1 MGKRCKVL
9 IVAIMIAAIAV
20 TGGIVSLGS
29 ANADNEILDTT
40 RYVTVS
46 GATVTAAQDLT
57 AEGSGNIHKGLLI
70 SPETTG
76 GTYSGKINGIF
87 KTDMKITFSL
97 PTEKQSNGAAGR
109 VDLTVRFADVND
121 ANNYFDVEYYNC
133 GWSGWYTAAAVKD
146 NEGHYRT
153 TRYDN
158 SKTIYDEK
166 YTSGEDAV
174 IYYPFAGDVSG
185 GENGISGYL
194 GLEWDESGVLN
205 VYAPSKNSSGIG
217 IKHTIAKFDSDE
229 YLASDGAN
237 SFYGLKKIAFEN
249 GFTVSYI
256 AKSKNYNSKDITT
269 PILIESVTTKGAD
282 GADETFSFENATATT
297 EPSWFAEYAK
307 IPQISL
313 GDNVIKAKYKDSF
326 TVPEASYSFPLRGG
340 SDSAVCAKAEYSTDG
355 GATYNDTAAG
365 EILEAAGSYK
375 LRYTAVEGSSLP
387 GNTVEYSFVIMDEY
401 FDNASAVSVT
411 GATVTA
417 GADKSGGVT
426 HKGLLIEPAE
436 EKGIYSGKV
445 NGIFAQGSTTIQ
457 FSSPGTSNQATATAI
472 YFKFVDTNDSSNYF
486 TVEYSQNGWYTG
498 AAVGDNEGHYRTTR
512 YDNPKKI
519 LEEKEEHGGDSAY
532 NSIVYPWAGQK
543 DSPIGKLFLDWDGSG
558 VLTVSTTGHEPTAK
572 PKSTLARFDSDIYAS
587 SDGERQFYGLKKINF
602 ENGFYVE
609 FGIKA
614 SKTAN
619 NILLESIVNNGSAYD
634 FAEEFVESAATP
646 AWYTAYLNAPQI
658 TVDGTFASMYTT
670 GEVVTVPTATFVTLA
685 DPAAKPVAKIEYS
698 KDGGAF
704 AAIPAD
710 RKLTEKGNYV
720 IRYTAVEGSTLA
732 GNALERSFRIV
743 DEYFDMANVVS
754 TVGATVT
761 AGADKSG
768 SVTHKGLLIEPAE
781 EKGAYGGKINGTF
794 NGNSSIKFNF
804 VGTLYT
810 GGNHNARAIDFA
822 IRVADASDEN
832 NYFDIVWFRDGWNG
846 WFNAA
851 AVVDKNGNIRVARAK
866 DGTIF
871 DKKTSSKED
880 DALSSLPYYGGNN
893 SPSGMLEFVWEGD
906 VLAIYSRSIENNRF
920 ALAKFDGTA
929 AIDNDASPKTFGL
942 GKIAFPNGYTISFN
956 ASAAGDE
963 NTVPLLLEEINGIS
977 LASKMLAPEKM
988 VLDEGNCALLGNEV
1002 VTVNGTNDVKTAVE
1016 LGLGARFPYTVAFGS
1031 LTVRAEKTIL
1041 ATVPALNEYATT
1053 PFAYTYLGKTLNQT
1067 LTVVN
1072 AAPVVSLN
1080 VAATENFRM
1089 GGPNASTLTLGA
1101 GDVTATDLV
1110 DGKEG
1115 VTVKI
1120 YVKAPSADDFT
1131 EVTDGS
1137 AFAPTETGEYIVKYV
1152 GIDKDGNASDGTTR
1166 SIVVIDGK
1174 VPVIVVDEI
1183 ADSALIKSS
1192 ITVPTATAT
1201 DGGDETTPLDVTF
1214 KVIYK
1219 VNASDV
1225 TGEELSVREG
1235 EKMTFDRAGTYVFV
1249 YYSID
1254 ADGNEI
1260 DKTFAVTVRPD
1271 NDRPV
1276 LTVEGGTDNVT
1287 ATKGEEITVRPATAA
1302 DEVDGTVTVTVKVTF
1317 GVTEVTVTDGKF
1329 VAENEGVYSVTY
1341 TASDEAGN
1349 TAEAHYS
1356 VAVSP
1361 AAAKKGCGKQT
1372 ARDLAIML
1380 GSLSAILAAALFVGK
1395 KG

>member
-1 MGKRCKVL
+1 MGKRCKIL

-20 TGGIVSLGS
+20 TGGIVSFGA

-57 AEGSGNIHKGLLI
+57 AEGSSNIHKGLLI
-70 SPETTG
+70 SPETAG
-76 GTYSGKINGIF
+76 GTYSGRINGIF
-87 KTDMKITFSL
+87 SGDTKFTFTL
-97 PTEKQSNGAAGR
+97 PTEKRSNGAASY
-109 VDLTVRFADVND
+109 VDLSFRFAEVGNED
-121 ANNYFDVEYYNC
+121 NYFDVEYYNC
-133 GWSGWYTAAAVKD
+133 GWDGWYTAAAVKD
-146 NEGHYRT
+146 NAGNYRT
-153 TRYDN
+153 TNFNDA
-158 SKTIYDEK
+158 KTIYDSK
-166 YTSGEDAV
+166 YTANSDSV
-174 IYYPFAGDVSG
+174 IYYPYAGELSDTVKG
-185 GENGISGYL
+185 TSGYL
-194 GLEWDESGVLN
+194 GVEWGIDGVLN
-205 VYAPSKNSSGIG
+205 VYGLSYANNVFQEKY
-217 IKHTIAKFDSDE
+217 TIAKFDNETYS
-229 YLASDGAN
+229 APDGEN
-237 SFYGLKKIAFEN
+237 GIYGLKKIEFKN
-249 GFTVSYI
+249 GFTISYT
-256 AKSKNYNSKDITT
+256 AKPKNYNSKNITT
-269 PILIESVTTKGAD
+269 PLLLESITTKSSG
-282 GADETFSFENATATT
+282 GGEETVSFENGSVGA
-297 EPSWFAEYAK
+297 EPSWFTEYAK

-326 TVPEASYSFPLRGG
+326 TVPEASYSFPVRGG
-340 SDSAVCAKAEYSTDG
+340 SDSAACAKVEYSTDG
-355 GATYNDTAAG
+355 GATYNETAAG
-365 EILEAAGSYK
+365 EILETAGSYK

-387 GNTVEYSFVIMDEY
+387 GNTAEYSFVIMDEY

-417 GADKSGGVT
+417 GADKSGSVT
-426 HKGLLIEPAE
+426 HKGLLLTPETENAP
-436 EKGIYSGKV
+436 YSGNI
-445 NGIFAQGSTTIQ
+445 NGIFTGNSTIQ
-457 FSSPGTSNQATATAI
+457 FMSPGKLNGDKTLMGDVTLTITDA
-472 YFKFVDTNDSSNYF
+472 NDPDNYF
-486 TVEYSQNGWYTG
+486 DIIFRPNGDGWFIGKAVTYKGQLRMKHSWLDNIYDTWQKYDSYSGWFG
-498 AAVGDNEGHYRTTR
+498 GDDCKPFIVRLNWDGDVLEVYN
-512 YDNPKKI
+512 YDNNQNREYAI
-519 LEEKEEHGGDSAY
+519 C
-532 NSIVYPWAGQK
+532 
-543 DSPIGKLFLDWDGSG
+543 
-558 VLTVSTTGHEPTAK
+558 
-572 PKSTLARFDSDIYAS
+572 RFDGTSAIDTS
-587 SDGERQFYGLKKINF
+587 KTPL
-602 ENGFYVE
+602 E
-609 FGIKA
+609 FGMPKLTFKNGYKISFK
-614 SKTAN
+614 SEVYSGRVTP
-619 NILLESIVNNGSAYD
+619 ILFESVVNNGTTYS
-634 FAEEFVESAATP
+634 FEEEIIEVSATP

-658 TVDGTFASMYTT
+658 TIDGKFDSLYTTVDGI
-670 GEVVTVPTATFVTLA
+670 TVPSATFVTLA
-685 DPAAKPVAKIEYS
+685 DNTVKAVAKTEYS
-698 KDGGAF
+698 VDNGAF
-704 AAIPAD
+704 EALPAD
-710 RKLTEKGNYV
+710 RKLTAKGNYV
-720 IRYTAVEGSTLA
+720 IRYTAVEGSASA
-732 GNALERSFRIV
+732 GNVIERSFRIA
-743 DEYFDMANVVS
+743 DEWFDMANVVS
-754 TVGATVT
+754 ATGATVT

-768 SVTHKGLLIEPAE
+768 SVTHKGLLIAPAE
-781 EKGAYGGKINGTF
+781 EKGAYSGKINGTF

-804 VGTLYT
+804 VGTLHT

-851 AVVDKNGNIRVARAK
+851 AVVDKNGNIRVARAD
-866 DGTIF
+866 DGIIF
-871 DKKTSSKED
+871 DKKTASAD
-880 DALSSLPYYGGNN
+880 DNALNSLPYYGGNDN
-893 SPSGMLEFVWEGD
+893 QSGMLEFVWEGD
-906 VLAIYSRSIENNRF
+906 VLAIYSRSGKNERF

-956 ASAAGDE
+956 ASAKGDE

-988 VLDEGNCALLGNEV
+988 VLDEENCALLGNEV
-1002 VTVNGTNDVKTAVE
+1002 VTVNGTNDVKTAAE

-1053 PFAYTYLGKTLNQT
+1053 PLTYTYLGKTLNQSV
-1067 LTVVN
+1067 TVVN
-1072 AAPVVSLN
+1072 TAPVVTLN

-1089 GGPNASTLTLGA
+1089 GGPNASTLTLGV

-1120 YVKAPSADDFT
+1120 YVKAPSADDFI

-1137 AFAPTETGEYIVKYV
+1137 AFVPTETGEYIVKYV
-1152 GIDKDGNASDGTTR
+1152 GVDKDGNASDGTTR

-1225 TGEELSVREG
+1225 TGEELSVAEG
-1235 EKMTFDRAGTYVFV
+1235 GKITFDRAGTYVFV

-1271 NDRPV
+1271 TDRPV
-1276 LTVEGGTDNVT
+1276 LNVEGGTDNVT

-1349 TAEAHYS
+1349 PAEVTYS
-1356 VAVSP
+1356 ITVSP
-1361 AAAKKGCGKQT
+1361 APAKKGCGSQT

>member
-46 GATVTAAQDLT
+46 GATVTAAQDK
-57 AEGSGNIHKGLLI
+57 SGTVTHKGLLLTSEI
-70 SPETTG
+70 EGSP
-76 GTYSGKINGIF
+76 YSGNINGIF
-87 KTDMKITFSL
+87 K
-97 PTEKQSNGAAGR
+97 G
-109 VDLTVRFADVND
+109 
-121 ANNYFDVEYYNC
+121 
-133 GWSGWYTAAAVKD
+133 
-146 NEGHYRT
+146 
-153 TRYDN
+153 N
-158 SKTIYDEK
+158 SKFTFAMA
-166 YTSGEDAV
+166 GELVADGDTPAV
-174 IYYPFAGDVSG
+174 QSDWYSF
-185 GENGISGYL
+185 NM
-194 GLEWDESGVLN
+194 
-205 VYAPSKNSSGIG
+205 
-217 IKHTIAKFDSDE
+217 TIAGI
-229 YLASDGAN
+229 ADGAN
-237 SFYGLKKIAFEN
+237 SFKIYFVKNGYYVTMSVGYVIDGTEVYRTTRQWADGGVYPIYETKTNGEAYLTWFAAGDKDATSVGLEFDDDGVLTVKGYGSYNKTGRVIAKFDGTTAVSKENQEYGLPKIDFN
-249 GFTVSYI
+249 KGYTVSFDAPKEDSWYKI
-256 AKSKNYNSKDITT
+256 V
-269 PILIESVTTKGAD
+269 PLLLESVTTVNAE
-282 GADETFSFENATATT
+282 GADETFSFENATAAA

-326 TVPEASYSFPLRGG
+326 TVPEASYSFPVRG

-387 GNTVEYSFVIMDEY
+387 GNTAEYSFVIMDEY

-417 GADKSGGVT
+417 GADKSGSVT

-436 EKGIYSGKV
+436 EKGTYSGKI

-457 FSSPGTSNQATATAI
+457 FSSPGTSNQATASAI

-512 YDNPKKI
+512 YDNPKII

-532 NSIVYPWAGQK
+532 NSIVYPWVGQK
-543 DSPIGKLFLDWDGSG
+543 DSPIGKLFLDWDDSG
-558 VLTVSTTGHEPTAK
+558 VLTVSTTGHNPTDK

-587 SDGERQFYGLKKINF
+587 SNGESQFYGLKKINF

-619 NILLESIVNNGSAYD
+619 NILLESVVNDGATYNFD
-634 FAEEFVESAATP
+634 EELVDASQTP

-670 GEVVTVPTATFVTLA
+670 EEGVTVPTATFITLA
-685 DPAAKPVAKIEYS
+685 DPAAKAVAKIEYS

-720 IRYTAVEGSTLA
+720 IRYTAVEDLSIA

-781 EKGAYGGKINGTF
+781 EKGAYSGKINGTF

-804 VGTLYT
+804 VGTLLPD
-810 GGNHNARAIDFA
+810 GNHNARAIDFA

-846 WFNAA
+846 WYNAA
-851 AVVDKNGNIRVARAK
+851 AVVDKNGNIRVARAD
-866 DGTIF
+866 DGKIF
-871 DKKTSSKED
+871 DKKTASAD
-880 DALSSLPYYGGNN
+880 DNALNSLPYYGGND

-906 VLAIYSRSIENNRF
+906 VLAIYSRSGKNERF

-956 ASAAGDE
+956 ASATGDE

-988 VLDEGNCALLGNEV
+988 VLDEENCALLGNEV
-1002 VTVNGTNDVKTAVE
+1002 VTVNGTNDVKTAAE

-1031 LTVRAEKTIL
+1031 LTVRAEKMIL

-1053 PFAYTYLGKTLNQT
+1053 PLTYTYLGKTLNQSV
-1067 LTVVN
+1067 TVVN
-1072 AAPVVSLN
+1072 AAPVVTLN

-1115 VTVKI
+1115 VIVKI
-1120 YVKAPSADDFT
+1120 YVKAPSAADFT

-1152 GIDKDGNASDGTTR
+1152 GVDKDGNASDGTTR

-1225 TGEELSVREG
+1225 TGEELSVAEG

-1271 NDRPV
+1271 TDRPV

-1349 TAEAHYS
+1349 TAEVTYS

-1361 AAAKKGCGKQT
+1361 AAAPEKKGCGKQT

>member
-1 MGKRCKVL
+1 MGKRCKIL

-70 SPETTG
+70 SPETAG
-76 GTYSGKINGIF
+76 GTYSGKI
-87 KTDMKITFSL
+87 
-97 PTEKQSNGAAGR
+97 
-109 VDLTVRFADVND
+109 
-121 ANNYFDVEYYNC
+121 
-133 GWSGWYTAAAVKD
+133 
-146 NEGHYRT
+146 
-153 TRYDN
+153 
-158 SKTIYDEK
+158 
-166 YTSGEDAV
+166 
-174 IYYPFAGDVSG
+174 
-185 GENGISGYL
+185 
-194 GLEWDESGVLN
+194 
-205 VYAPSKNSSGIG
+205 
-217 IKHTIAKFDSDE
+217 
-229 YLASDGAN
+229 
-237 SFYGLKKIAFEN
+237 
-249 GFTVSYI
+249 
-256 AKSKNYNSKDITT
+256 
-269 PILIESVTTKGAD
+269 
-282 GADETFSFENATATT
+282 
-297 EPSWFAEYAK
+297 
-307 IPQISL
+307 
-313 GDNVIKAKYKDSF
+313 
-326 TVPEASYSFPLRGG
+326 
-340 SDSAVCAKAEYSTDG
+340 
-355 GATYNDTAAG
+355 
-365 EILEAAGSYK
+365 
-375 LRYTAVEGSSLP
+375 
-387 GNTVEYSFVIMDEY
+387 
-401 FDNASAVSVT
+401 
-411 GATVTA
+411 
-417 GADKSGGVT
+417 
-426 HKGLLIEPAE
+426 
-436 EKGIYSGKV
+436 

-457 FSSPGTSNQATATAI
+457 FSSPGTSNQATASAI

-512 YDNPKKI
+512 YDNPKNI
-519 LEEKEEHGGDSAY
+519 LEKKEENGGEATN
-532 NSIVYPWAGQK
+532 NSIVYPHIGQK
-543 DSPIGKLFLDWDGSG
+543 DSPIGKLFLDWDNSG
-558 VLTVSTTGHEPTAK
+558 VLTVSTTGHDPKVK

-587 SDGERQFYGLKKINF
+587 SDGESQFYGLKKINF
-602 ENGFYVE
+602 KNGFYVE

-614 SKTAN
+614 NKTAN
-619 NILLESIVNNGSAYD
+619 NILLESVTTVNAEGADEAFSFENATAAAEPSWFAEYAKIPQISLGDNVIKAKYKDSFTVPEASYSFPVRGSDSAVCAKAEYSTDGGATYNETAAGEILEAAGSYKLRYTAVEGSSLPGNTAEYSFVIMDEYFDNASAVSVTGATVTAGVDSSGSVTHKGVLVASDNNATAFSGNINGIFTGNSTIQFMSPGKLNGNKTLMGDVTLTITDANDPDNYFDIIFRPNGDGWFIGKAVTYKGQLRMKHSWLDNIYDTWQKYDSYSGWFGGDDCKPFIVRLNWDGDVLEVYNYDNNQNREYAICRFDGTSAIDTSKTPLEFGMPKLTFKNGYKISFKSEVYSGRVTPILFESVVNNGTTYS
-634 FAEEFVESAATP
+634 FEEEIIEVSATP

-658 TVDGTFASMYTT
+658 TIDGTFESMYTT
-670 GEVVTVPTATFVTLA
+670 EEGVTVSTATFVTLA
-685 DPAAKPVAKIEYS
+685 DPAAKAVAKIEYS

-720 IRYTAVEGSTLA
+720 IRYTAVEGSTSA
-732 GNALERSFRIV
+732 GNAIERSFRIV

-768 SVTHKGLLIEPAE
+768 SVTHKGLLIAPEAGSAPYTA
-781 EKGAYGGKINGTF
+781 KINGVF
-794 NGNSSIKFNF
+794 NGNSSVTFAMAGEL
-804 VGTLYT
+804 VGSSSKDLYYVM
-810 GGNHNARAIDFA
+810 N
-822 IRVADASDEN
+822 V
-832 NYFDIVWFRDGWNG
+832 FDVND
-846 WFNAA
+846 
-851 AVVDKNGNIRVARAK
+851 DKNGFKIYFYRQNGGWYVCAAVGYD
-866 DGTIF
+866 DGNGEVYRTTRQWDGLIKSNQVDGEAYLTWF
-871 DKKTSSKED
+871 AAGDKSATKID
-880 DALSSLPYYGGNN
+880 LSWDSDG
-893 SPSGMLEFVWEGD
+893 
-906 VLAIYSRSIENNRF
+906 VLAVTGYGDYAANGRI
-920 ALAKFDGTA
+920 LAKFDGTD
-929 AIDNDASPKTFGL
+929 AIDNDNKYFGL
-942 GKIAFPNGYTISFN
+942 PKLAFTNGYRISFEALPSLN
-956 ASAAGDE
+956 GGTEIA
-963 NTVPLLLEEINGIS
+963 PLLLEEINGVS
-977 LASKMLAPEKM
+977 LADKVLAPEKM
-988 VLDEGNCALLGNEV
+988 VLDEENCALLGNEV
-1002 VTVNGTNDVKTAVE
+1002 VTVNGTNDNKTAEE
-1016 LGLGARFPYTVAFGS
+1016 LGLGARFPYSVAFGS

-1053 PFAYTYLGKTLNQT
+1053 PLTYTYLGKTLNQSV
-1067 LTVVN
+1067 TVVN
-1072 AAPVVSLN
+1072 AAPVVTLN

-1120 YVKAPSADDFT
+1120 YVKAPSAADFT

-1152 GIDKDGNASDGTTR
+1152 GVDKDGNASAGTTR

-1225 TGEELSVREG
+1225 TGEELSVAEG

-1271 NDRPV
+1271 TDRPV

-1349 TAEAHYS
+1349 TAEVTYS
-1356 VAVSP
+1356 VTVSP
-1361 AAAKKGCGKQT
+1361 AAAPEKKGCGKQT

>member
-1 MGKRCKVL
+1 MVYNVYAKRNLVKTPRKAENTKGDRKMGKRCKVL

-87 KTDMKITFSL
+87 
-97 PTEKQSNGAAGR
+97 
-109 VDLTVRFADVND
+109 
-121 ANNYFDVEYYNC
+121 
-133 GWSGWYTAAAVKD
+133 
-146 NEGHYRT
+146 
-153 TRYDN
+153 
-158 SKTIYDEK
+158 
-166 YTSGEDAV
+166 
-174 IYYPFAGDVSG
+174 
-185 GENGISGYL
+185 
-194 GLEWDESGVLN
+194 
-205 VYAPSKNSSGIG
+205 
-217 IKHTIAKFDSDE
+217 
-229 YLASDGAN
+229 
-237 SFYGLKKIAFEN
+237 
-249 GFTVSYI
+249 
-256 AKSKNYNSKDITT
+256 
-269 PILIESVTTKGAD
+269 
-282 GADETFSFENATATT
+282 
-297 EPSWFAEYAK
+297 
-307 IPQISL
+307 
-313 GDNVIKAKYKDSF
+313 
-326 TVPEASYSFPLRGG
+326 
-340 SDSAVCAKAEYSTDG
+340 
-355 GATYNDTAAG
+355 
-365 EILEAAGSYK
+365 
-375 LRYTAVEGSSLP
+375 
-387 GNTVEYSFVIMDEY
+387 
-401 FDNASAVSVT
+401 
-411 GATVTA
+411 
-417 GADKSGGVT
+417 
-426 HKGLLIEPAE
+426 
-436 EKGIYSGKV
+436 
-445 NGIFAQGSTTIQ
+445 AQGSTTIQ
-457 FSSPGTSNQATATAI
+457 FSSPGTSNQATASAI

-512 YDNPKKI
+512 YDNPKNI
-519 LEEKEEHGGDSAY
+519 LEKKEENGGDAAH
-532 NSIVYPWAGQK
+532 NSIVYPWVGQK
-543 DSPIGKLFLDWDGSG
+543 DSPIGKLFLDWDDSG

-587 SDGERQFYGLKKINF
+587 SNGESQFYGLKKINF

-619 NILLESIVNNGSAYD
+619 NILLESVTTVNAEGAGETFSFENATAEAEPSW
-634 FAEEFVESAATP
+634 FAEYAKI
-646 AWYTAYLNAPQI
+646 PQI
-658 TVDGTFASMYTT
+658 SLGDNVIKAKYKDSF
-670 GEVVTVPTATFVTLA
+670 TVPEASYSFPVRGSDSA
-685 DPAAKPVAKIEYS
+685 VCAKAEYS
-698 KDGGAF
+698 TDGGATYNYT
-704 AAIPAD
+704 AAGEILEAAGSY
-710 RKLTEKGNYV
+710 KL
-720 IRYTAVEGSTLA
+720 RYTAVEGSSLP
-732 GNALERSFRIV
+732 GNTAEYSFVIM
-743 DEYFDMANVVS
+743 DEYFDNASAVS
-754 TVGATVT
+754 VTGATVT

-768 SVTHKGLLIEPAE
+768 SVTHKGLLIAPAE
-781 EKGAYGGKINGTF
+781 EKGAYSGKINGTF

-804 VGTLYT
+804 VGTLLS

-871 DKKTSSKED
+871 DKKTASAD
-880 DALSSLPYYGGNN
+880 DNALNSLPYYGGND

-956 ASAAGDE
+956 ASATGDE

-988 VLDEGNCALLGNEV
+988 VLDEENCALLGNEV
-1002 VTVNGTNDVKTAVE
+1002 VTVNGTNDVKTAAE

-1053 PFAYTYLGKTLNQT
+1053 PLTYTYLGKTLNQSV
-1067 LTVVN
+1067 TVVN
-1072 AAPVVSLN
+1072 TAPVVTLN

-1120 YVKAPSADDFT
+1120 YVKAPSADFT

-1137 AFAPTETGEYIVKYV
+1137 AFAPTETGKYIVKYV
-1152 GIDKDGNASDGTTR
+1152 GVDKDGNASDGTTR

-1225 TGEELSVREG
+1225 TGEELSVAEG

-1276 LTVEGGTDNVT
+1276 LTVDGGTDNVT

-1349 TAEAHYS
+1349 TAEVTYS
-1356 VAVSP
+1356 VTVSP
-1361 AAAKKGCGKQT
+1361 AAAPEKKGCGKQT

>member
-1 MGKRCKVL
+1 MGKRCKIL

-46 GATVTAAQDLT
+46 GATVAAAQDLT

-70 SPETTG
+70 SPETAG

-153 TRYDN
+153 TNYDN

-166 YTSGEDAV
+166 YTSESDTV
-174 IYYPFAGDVSG
+174 IYYPFAGDMSG
-185 GENGISGYL
+185 GDNGISGCL
-194 GLEWDESGVLN
+194 GLEWNESGILN
-205 VYAPSKNSSGIG
+205 VYAPSKKSG
-217 IKHTIAKFDSDE
+217 KYTIAKFDSDE
-229 YLASDGAN
+229 YSASDGAN

-269 PILIESVTTKGAD
+269 PILIESVTTKGAE
-282 GADETFSFENATATT
+282 GADETFSFENATAAA

-326 TVPEASYSFPLRGG
+326 TVPEASYSFPVRGG

-355 GATYNDTAAG
+355 GATYNYTAAG

-417 GADKSGGVT
+417 GADKSGSVT

-436 EKGIYSGKV
+436 EKGIYSGKI

-457 FSSPGTSNQATATAI
+457 FSSPGTSNQATQTAI
-472 YFKFVDTNDSSNYF
+472 YFKFVDANDLSNYF
-486 TVEYSQNGWYTG
+486 TVEYAQNGWYTG
-498 AAVGDNEGHYRTTR
+498 AAVGDNKGHYRTTNY
-512 YDNPKKI
+512 YDVKKI
-519 LEEKEEHGGDSAY
+519 LEEKEENGGDATH
-532 NSIVYPWAGQK
+532 NSLVYPWIGQK

-558 VLTVSTTGHEPTAK
+558 VLTVSTTGQK
-572 PKSTLARFDSDIYAS
+572 PKYTLARFDSDTYAS
-587 SDGERQFYGLKKINF
+587 SDGEKQFYGLKKINF
-602 ENGFYVE
+602 GNGFYVE

-619 NILLESIVNNGSAYD
+619 NILLESIVNDGATYNFD
-634 FAEEFVESAATP
+634 EEVVDASQTP

-658 TVDGTFASMYTT
+658 TVDGTFESMYTT
-670 GEVVTVPTATFVTLA
+670 EEGVTVPTATFVTLA
-685 DPAAKPVAKIEYS
+685 DPDAKAVAKIEYA

-704 AAIPAD
+704 TAIPAD

-720 IRYTAVEGSTLA
+720 VRYTAVEGSSIA
-732 GNALERSFRIV
+732 GNAIERSFRIV
-743 DEYFDMANVVS
+743 DEYFDMAKVVS

-794 NGNSSIKFNF
+794 NGNSSIRFNF
-804 VGTLYT
+804 VGTLLP

-822 IRVADASDEN
+822 IRVADVSDEN

-846 WFNAA
+846 WYNAA
-851 AVVDKNGNIRVARAK
+851 AVVDKNGNIRVAREK
-866 DGTIF
+866 DGKIF
-871 DKKTSSKED
+871 DKKTASD
-880 DALSSLPYYGGNN
+880 DGNALNSLPYYGGND
-893 SPSGMLEFVWEGD
+893 SPSGMLEFVWEDD
-906 VLAIYSRSIENNRF
+906 VLAIYSRSTSNDRF

-988 VLDEGNCALLGNEV
+988 VLDEENCALLGNEV
-1002 VTVNGTNDVKTAVE
+1002 VTVNGTNDVKTAAE

-1031 LTVRAEKTIL
+1031 LTVGVEKTIL

-1053 PFAYTYLGKTLNQT
+1053 PFTYTYLGKTLNQSV
-1067 LTVVN
+1067 TVVN
-1072 AAPVVSLN
+1072 AAPVVTLN

-1089 GGPNASTLTLGA
+1089 GGPNASTLTLGV

-1120 YVKAPSADDFT
+1120 YVKAPSADDST

-1152 GIDKDGNASDGTTR
+1152 GIDKDGNASNGTTR
-1166 SIVVIDGK
+1166 SIIVIDGK

-1219 VNASDV
+1219 ANASDV
-1225 TGEELSVREG
+1225 TGEELSVAQG

-1271 NDRPV
+1271 TDRPV

-1349 TAEAHYS
+1349 PAEVTYS
-1356 VAVSP
+1356 ITVSP
-1361 AAAKKGCGKQT
+1361 VAAPEKKGCGKQT

>member
-70 SPETTG
+70 SPETAG
-76 GTYSGKINGIF
+76 GTYSGKI
-87 KTDMKITFSL
+87 
-97 PTEKQSNGAAGR
+97 
-109 VDLTVRFADVND
+109 
-121 ANNYFDVEYYNC
+121 
-133 GWSGWYTAAAVKD
+133 
-146 NEGHYRT
+146 
-153 TRYDN
+153 
-158 SKTIYDEK
+158 
-166 YTSGEDAV
+166 
-174 IYYPFAGDVSG
+174 
-185 GENGISGYL
+185 
-194 GLEWDESGVLN
+194 
-205 VYAPSKNSSGIG
+205 
-217 IKHTIAKFDSDE
+217 
-229 YLASDGAN
+229 
-237 SFYGLKKIAFEN
+237 
-249 GFTVSYI
+249 
-256 AKSKNYNSKDITT
+256 
-269 PILIESVTTKGAD
+269 
-282 GADETFSFENATATT
+282 
-297 EPSWFAEYAK
+297 
-307 IPQISL
+307 
-313 GDNVIKAKYKDSF
+313 
-326 TVPEASYSFPLRGG
+326 
-340 SDSAVCAKAEYSTDG
+340 
-355 GATYNDTAAG
+355 
-365 EILEAAGSYK
+365 
-375 LRYTAVEGSSLP
+375 
-387 GNTVEYSFVIMDEY
+387 
-401 FDNASAVSVT
+401 
-411 GATVTA
+411 
-417 GADKSGGVT
+417 
-426 HKGLLIEPAE
+426 
-436 EKGIYSGKV
+436 

-558 VLTVSTTGHEPTAK
+558 VLTVSTTGHDPKVK

-587 SDGERQFYGLKKINF
+587 SDGESQFYGLKKINF

-614 SKTAN
+614 NKTANNILLESVTTVNADGADKTFSFENATAAAEPSWFAEYAKIPQISLGDNVIKAKYKDSFTVPEASYSFPLRGGSDSAVCAKAEYSTDGGATYNYTAAGEILEAAGSYKLRYTAVEGSSLPGNTAEYSFVIMDEYFDNASAVSVTGATVTAGADKSGSVTHKGLLIEPTDEKGKYSGKINGIFAQGSTTIQFSSPGTSNQATATAIYFKFVDTNDSSNYFTVEYSQNGWYTGAAVGDNEGHYRTTRYDNPKKILEEKEEHGGDSAYNSIVYPWAGQKDSPIGKLFLDWDGSGVLTVSTTGHDPKVKPKSTLARFDSDIYASSDGESQFYGLKKINFENGFYVEFGIKANKTAN

-685 DPAAKPVAKIEYS
+685 DPVAKAVAKIEYS

-781 EKGAYGGKINGTF
+781 EKGAYSGRINGTF

-880 DALSSLPYYGGNN
+880 DALNSLPYYGGNN

-956 ASAAGDE
+956 ASATGDE

-988 VLDEGNCALLGNEV
+988 VLDEENCALLGNEV
-1002 VTVNGTNDVKTAVE
+1002 VTVNGTNDVKTAAE

-1053 PFAYTYLGKTLNQT
+1053 PLTYTYLGKTLNQSV
-1067 LTVVN
+1067 TVVN
-1072 AAPVVSLN
+1072 AAPVVTLN

-1089 GGPNASTLTLGA
+1089 GGPNASTLTLSA

-1110 DGKEG
+1110 DGKDG

-1131 EVTDGS
+1131 EVTVGS
-1137 AFAPTETGEYIVKYV
+1137 AFAPTESGEYIVKYV
-1152 GIDKDGNASDGTTR
+1152 GVDKDGNASAGTTR

-1214 KVIYK
+1214 KVVYK
-1219 VNASDV
+1219 ANASDV

-1317 GVTEVTVTDGKF
+1317 GVTEVAVTDGKF

-1349 TAEAHYS
+1349 TAEVTYS
-1356 VAVSP
+1356 VTVSP
-1361 AAAKKGCGKQT
+1361 ATAKKGCGKQT

-1380 GSLSAILAAALFVGK
+1380 GSLSAILAAALMIGK

>member
-46 GATVTAAQDLT
+46 GATVTAAQDK
-57 AEGSGNIHKGLLI
+57 SGTVTHKGLLLTSEI
-70 SPETTG
+70 EGSP
-76 GTYSGKINGIF
+76 YSGNINGIF
-87 KTDMKITFSL
+87 K
-97 PTEKQSNGAAGR
+97 G
-109 VDLTVRFADVND
+109 
-121 ANNYFDVEYYNC
+121 
-133 GWSGWYTAAAVKD
+133 
-146 NEGHYRT
+146 
-153 TRYDN
+153 N
-158 SKTIYDEK
+158 SKFTFAMA
-166 YTSGEDAV
+166 GELVADGDTPAV
-174 IYYPFAGDVSG
+174 QSDWYSF
-185 GENGISGYL
+185 NM
-194 GLEWDESGVLN
+194 
-205 VYAPSKNSSGIG
+205 
-217 IKHTIAKFDSDE
+217 TIADI
-229 YLASDGAN
+229 ADGAN
-237 SFYGLKKIAFEN
+237 SFKIYFVKNGYYVTMSVGYVIDGTEVYRTTRQWADGGVYPIYETKTNGEAYLTWFAAGDKDATSVGLEFDDDGVLTVKGYGSYNKTGRVIAKFDGTTAVSKENQEYGLPKIDFN
-249 GFTVSYI
+249 KGYTVSFDAPKEDSWYKI
-256 AKSKNYNSKDITT
+256 V
-269 PILIESVTTKGAD
+269 PLLLESVTTVNAE
-282 GADETFSFENATATT
+282 GADETFSFENATAAA

-326 TVPEASYSFPLRGG
+326 TVPAATYSFPARGG
-340 SDSAVCAKAEYSTDG
+340 SEAFDCAKAEYSTDG
-355 GATYNDTAAG
+355 GATYNETAAG

-401 FDNASAVSVT
+401 FDNASTVSVT

-417 GADKSGGVT
+417 GADKSGSVT
-426 HKGLLIEPAE
+426 HKGLLIEPTD
-436 EKGIYSGKV
+436 EKGKYSGKV
-445 NGIFAQGSTTIQ
+445 NGVFTGNSEFTYSFPGERPINSKTLSGKVTVRVSDVEDPNNYFDIVYYTVWYGYAVVKYGDQYRGTRYYGSASDVNGLVIYNKATTEDETLYYHYFGQ
-457 FSSPGTSNQATATAI
+457 NNETSN
-472 YFKFVDTNDSSNYF
+472 VMS
-486 TVEYSQNGWYTG
+486 
-498 AAVGDNEGHYRTTR
+498 
-512 YDNPKKI
+512 
-519 LEEKEEHGGDSAY
+519 LEWNAD
-532 NSIVYPWAGQK
+532 
-543 DSPIGKLFLDWDGSG
+543 G
-558 VLTVSTTGHEPTAK
+558 VLKIMHTTFRGDKRE
-572 PKSTLARFDSDIYAS
+572 LARFDGTETGTFDTPITNEA
-587 SDGERQFYGLKKINF
+587 DVKYGLPKIAF
-602 ENGFYVE
+602 PNGYTVSFISDV
-609 FGIKA
+609 
-614 SKTAN
+614 SN
-619 NILLESIVNNGSAYD
+619 DRVSPILLESIANDGATYNFD
-634 FAEEFVESAATP
+634 EEVVETSQTP

-670 GEVVTVPTATFVTLA
+670 EEGVTVPTATFVTLA
-685 DPAAKPVAKIEYS
+685 DPAAKAVAKIEYS

-732 GNALERSFRIV
+732 GNATERSFRIV

-754 TVGATVT
+754 TVGATVS

-781 EKGAYGGKINGTF
+781 EKGAYSGKINGTF

-804 VGTLYT
+804 VGTLLS

-846 WFNAA
+846 WYNAA
-851 AVVDKNGNIRVARAK
+851 AVVDKNGNIRVARAN

-871 DKKTSSKED
+871 DKKTSSND
-880 DALSSLPYYGGNN
+880 DDGLNSLPYYGGND

-906 VLAIYSRSIENNRF
+906 VLAIYSRSAENNRF

-956 ASAAGDE
+956 ASATGDE

-988 VLDEGNCALLGNEV
+988 VLDEENCALLGNEV
-1002 VTVNGTNDVKTAVE
+1002 VTVNGTNDVKTAAE

-1031 LTVRAEKTIL
+1031 LTVRAEKMIL

-1053 PFAYTYLGKTLNQT
+1053 PLTYTYLGKTLNQSV
-1067 LTVVN
+1067 TVVN
-1072 AAPVVSLN
+1072 AAPVVTLN

-1120 YVKAPSADDFT
+1120 YVKAPSAADFT

-1152 GIDKDGNASDGTTR
+1152 GVDKDGNASDGTTR

-1201 DGGDETTPLDVTF
+1201 DGGDETTPLDITF

-1225 TGEELSVREG
+1225 TGEELSVAEG

-1271 NDRPV
+1271 TDRPV

-1349 TAEAHYS
+1349 TAEVTYS

-1361 AAAKKGCGKQT
+1361 AAAPEKKGCGKQT

>member
-97 PTEKQSNGAAGR
+97 PTEKQSSGAAGR

-133 GWSGWYTAAAVKD
+133 GWDGWYTAAAVKD

-217 IKHTIAKFDSDE
+217 IKYTIAKFDSDE
-229 YLASDGAN
+229 YSASDGAN

-282 GADETFSFENATATT
+282 GADEKFSFENATAAA

-326 TVPEASYSFPLRGG
+326 TVPEASYSFPVRG

-355 GATYNDTAAG
+355 GATYNETAAG

-387 GNTVEYSFVIMDEY
+387 GNTAEYSFVIMDEY

-417 GADKSGGVT
+417 GADKSG
-426 HKGLLIEPAE
+426 
-436 EKGIYSGKV
+436 
-445 NGIFAQGSTTIQ
+445 
-457 FSSPGTSNQATATAI
+457 
-472 YFKFVDTNDSSNYF
+472 
-486 TVEYSQNGWYTG
+486 
-498 AAVGDNEGHYRTTR
+498 
-512 YDNPKKI
+512 
-519 LEEKEEHGGDSAY
+519 
-532 NSIVYPWAGQK
+532 
-543 DSPIGKLFLDWDGSG
+543 
-558 VLTVSTTGHEPTAK
+558 
-572 PKSTLARFDSDIYAS
+572 
-587 SDGERQFYGLKKINF
+587 
-602 ENGFYVE
+602 
-609 FGIKA
+609 
-614 SKTAN
+614 
-619 NILLESIVNNGSAYD
+619 
-634 FAEEFVESAATP
+634 
-646 AWYTAYLNAPQI
+646 
-658 TVDGTFASMYTT
+658 
-670 GEVVTVPTATFVTLA
+670 
-685 DPAAKPVAKIEYS
+685 
-698 KDGGAF
+698 
-704 AAIPAD
+704 
-710 RKLTEKGNYV
+710 
-720 IRYTAVEGSTLA
+720 
-732 GNALERSFRIV
+732 
-743 DEYFDMANVVS
+743 
-754 TVGATVT
+754 
-761 AGADKSG
+761 
-768 SVTHKGLLIEPAE
+768 SVTHKGLLIAPAE
-781 EKGAYGGKINGTF
+781 EKGAYSGRINGTF

-871 DKKTSSKED
+871 DKKTASAD
-880 DALSSLPYYGGNN
+880 DNALNSLPYYGGND

-956 ASAAGDE
+956 ASATGDE
-963 NTVPLLLEEINGIS
+963 NTVPLLLEEINGVS

-988 VLDEGNCALLGNEV
+988 VLDEENCALLGNEV
-1002 VTVNGTNDVKTAVE
+1002 VIVNGTNDVKTAAE

-1053 PFAYTYLGKTLNQT
+1053 PLTYTYLGKTLNQSV
-1067 LTVVN
+1067 TVVN
-1072 AAPVVSLN
+1072 AAPVVTLN

-1120 YVKAPSADDFT
+1120 YVKAPSAADFT

-1152 GIDKDGNASDGTTR
+1152 GVDKDGNASAGTTR

-1219 VNASDV
+1219 VNVSDV
-1225 TGEELSVREG
+1225 TGEELSVAEG

-1249 YYSID
+1249 YYAID

-1271 NDRPV
+1271 TDRPV

-1302 DEVDGTVTVTVKVTF
+1302 DEVDGNVTVIVKVTF

-1349 TAEAHYS
+1349 TAEVTYS

-1361 AAAKKGCGKQT
+1361 VAAPEKKGCGKQT

>member
-1 MGKRCKVL
+1 MGKRCKIL

-40 RYVTVS
+40 RYVTVT
-46 GATVTAAQDLT
+46 GATVAAAQDLT
-57 AEGSGNIHKGLLI
+57 AEGSSNIHKGLLI
-70 SPETTG
+70 SPETAG
-76 GTYSGKINGIF
+76 GTYSGKI
-87 KTDMKITFSL
+87 
-97 PTEKQSNGAAGR
+97 
-109 VDLTVRFADVND
+109 
-121 ANNYFDVEYYNC
+121 
-133 GWSGWYTAAAVKD
+133 
-146 NEGHYRT
+146 
-153 TRYDN
+153 
-158 SKTIYDEK
+158 
-166 YTSGEDAV
+166 
-174 IYYPFAGDVSG
+174 
-185 GENGISGYL
+185 
-194 GLEWDESGVLN
+194 
-205 VYAPSKNSSGIG
+205 
-217 IKHTIAKFDSDE
+217 
-229 YLASDGAN
+229 
-237 SFYGLKKIAFEN
+237 
-249 GFTVSYI
+249 
-256 AKSKNYNSKDITT
+256 
-269 PILIESVTTKGAD
+269 
-282 GADETFSFENATATT
+282 
-297 EPSWFAEYAK
+297 
-307 IPQISL
+307 
-313 GDNVIKAKYKDSF
+313 
-326 TVPEASYSFPLRGG
+326 
-340 SDSAVCAKAEYSTDG
+340 
-355 GATYNDTAAG
+355 
-365 EILEAAGSYK
+365 
-375 LRYTAVEGSSLP
+375 
-387 GNTVEYSFVIMDEY
+387 
-401 FDNASAVSVT
+401 
-411 GATVTA
+411 
-417 GADKSGGVT
+417 
-426 HKGLLIEPAE
+426 
-436 EKGIYSGKV
+436 

-457 FSSPGTSNQATATAI
+457 FSSPGTSNQATASAI

-512 YDNPKKI
+512 YDNPKNI
-519 LEEKEEHGGDSAY
+519 LEKKEENGGEATN
-532 NSIVYPWAGQK
+532 NSIVYPHIGQK
-543 DSPIGKLFLDWDGSG
+543 DSPIGKLFLDWDNSG
-558 VLTVSTTGHEPTAK
+558 VLTVSTTGHDPKVK

-587 SDGERQFYGLKKINF
+587 SDGESQFYGLKKINF
-602 ENGFYVE
+602 KNGFYVE

-614 SKTAN
+614 NKTAN
-619 NILLESIVNNGSAYD
+619 NILLESVTTVNAEGADEAFSFENATAAAEPSWFAEYAKIPQISLGDNVIKAKYKDSFTVPEASYSFPVRGSDSAVCAKAEYSTDGGATYNETAAGEILEAAGSYKLRYTAVEGSSLPGNTAEYSFVIMDEYFDNASAVSVTGATVTAGVDSSGSVTHKGVLVASDNNATAFSGNINGIFTGNSTIQFMSPGKLNGNKTLMGDVTLTITDANDPDNYFDIIFRPNGDGWFIGKAVTYKGQLRMKHSWLDNIYDTWQKYDSYSGWFGGDDCKPFIVRLNWDGDVLEVYNYDNNQNREYAICRFDGTSAIDTSKTPLEFGMPKLTFKNGYKISFKSEVYSGRVTPILFESVVNNGTTYS
-634 FAEEFVESAATP
+634 FEEEIIEVSATP

-658 TVDGTFASMYTT
+658 TIDGTFESMYTT
-670 GEVVTVPTATFVTLA
+670 EEGVTVSTATFVTLA
-685 DPAAKPVAKIEYS
+685 DPAAKAVAKIEYS

-720 IRYTAVEGSTLA
+720 IRYTAVEGSTSA
-732 GNALERSFRIV
+732 GNAIERSFRIV

-768 SVTHKGLLIEPAE
+768 SVTHKGLLIAPEAGSAPYTA
-781 EKGAYGGKINGTF
+781 KINGVF
-794 NGNSSIKFNF
+794 NGNSSVTFAMAGEL
-804 VGTLYT
+804 VGSSSKDLYYVM
-810 GGNHNARAIDFA
+810 N
-822 IRVADASDEN
+822 V
-832 NYFDIVWFRDGWNG
+832 FDVND
-846 WFNAA
+846 
-851 AVVDKNGNIRVARAK
+851 DKNGFKIYFYRQNGGWYVCAAVGYD
-866 DGTIF
+866 DGNGEVYRTTRQWDGLIKSNQVDGEAYLTWF
-871 DKKTSSKED
+871 AAGDKSATKID
-880 DALSSLPYYGGNN
+880 LSWDSDG
-893 SPSGMLEFVWEGD
+893 
-906 VLAIYSRSIENNRF
+906 VLAVTGYGDYAANGRI
-920 ALAKFDGTA
+920 LAKFDGTD
-929 AIDNDASPKTFGL
+929 AIDNDNKYFGL
-942 GKIAFPNGYTISFN
+942 PKLAFTNGYRISFEALPSLN
-956 ASAAGDE
+956 GGTEIA
-963 NTVPLLLEEINGIS
+963 PLLLEEINGVS
-977 LASKMLAPEKM
+977 LADKVLAPEKM
-988 VLDEGNCALLGNEV
+988 VLDEENCALLGNEV
-1002 VTVNGTNDVKTAVE
+1002 VTVNGTNDNKTAEE
-1016 LGLGARFPYTVAFGS
+1016 LGLGARFPYSVAFGS

-1053 PFAYTYLGKTLNQT
+1053 PLTYTYLGKTLNQSV
-1067 LTVVN
+1067 TVVN
-1072 AAPVVSLN
+1072 AAPVVTLN

-1120 YVKAPSADDFT
+1120 YVKAPLAADFT

-1152 GIDKDGNASDGTTR
+1152 GVDKDGNASAGTTR

-1225 TGEELSVREG
+1225 TGEELSVAEG

-1271 NDRPV
+1271 TDRPV

-1349 TAEAHYS
+1349 TAEVTYS

-1361 AAAKKGCGKQT
+1361 VAAPEKKGCGKQT